1 MPLVNVPGVG
11 SVNFPDTMSQD
22 DIVRAIQTEI
32 LPQAKPASTERT
44 YGEAL
49 VTDPLA
55 SLIGGGA
62 QILQLPGQLQRLV
75 TGTGKPEEGLEGWG
89 KRSEEIT
96 EQMKSAGL
104 KAREQARS
112 AKVATAAESGILEA
126 AGVAAWETIKDPALL
141 STLLTQQ
148 IPQLAISGGVGTV
161 AKGVTAARMASAG
174 AAKEAIEKT
183 ALKVGVSAGIATG
196 ALLQG
201 TDVGSDTYDETYKY
215 LVKNGTKPEEAHDIA
230 VSKARQS
237 AAVAAAIS
245 IATQNIPGANRMEKA
260 LLGAEGGKG
269 VVKGA
274 LKTGAAESF
283 TEGLEEG
290 GGQVAKNFAIGQV
303 DPTRQLSQGVG
314 ESIGLGAVGGLGL
327 GAPIGAIQGRAEAVQ
342 SQLIKDT
349 ETITGVDPIPSNKDA
364 LVKQYQSL
372 LGIPREEAGMLADQI
387 IAENAKAAKQAA
399 TPETTTEQ
407 VTTPGAATTEAAT
420 QIPADVDPQRLEEI
434 EIEYVNAGY
443 SIKEAKAKALEQA
456 IQEVKIVST
465 TKTLGADVEVVAKL
479 KQMVEDPSVDRST
492 IGALREAYQ
501 KETGKI
507 APPEVVQSV
516 WYEKRKQEQEKAN
529 ANIST
534 VPTSTGTGT
543 TDVGAGAA
551 TDIQQ
556 QLGQPAGQVAGA
568 QPDGMAVAG
577 ASAAQPAA
585 GEIQESS
592 ALGQQGTPPPVPLP
606 PKQAQVNFEG
616 NKGIVQ
622 NESVLGGLR
631 RVTADDDVA
640 LDNDS
645 RVGAVMLTGLDRQ
658 AGGSTGRASEVLKAF
673 TDWADANNER
683 IILSPAASGDLKQP
697 ELIQWYE
704 RNGFVAT
711 PDGLMERTPPTT
723 SVAPP
728 VVTPKQVKA
737 SLNAATQILKQSKL
751 PYSQELIAQFT
762 DKDTGFVS
770 KEAVLAYVQQQ
781 KAQQTAQQTVSVAE
795 TTETQGTPEQQE
807 AQMLNDLDNL
817 ASAEK
822 PKKVDMLKYAKG
834 SGIFSADALAYLETQ
849 LKNKDVD
856 PQTFYAD
863 VTYGI
868 NRHFANLSEAA
879 PNDLPSI
886 RPESTIQAAYEKA
899 LRDLSIKLGK
909 ATAYFKELSLRRSNP
924 DKAQKVARELINTI
938 INKWEARARREPQG
952 AYAEFEI
959 ESLVQQMRDD
969 PGGWDGVL
977 EGILTI
983 DGQELTDGIYD
994 AFYKR
999 NKPSKE
1005 DINAA
1010 ASDMRGRQEEYDE
1023 LLNESKKEREVT
1035 SKLLKG
1041 EFIDAINQKVA
1052 LGTISQTDSRF
1063 YLGIASSNARQALE
1077 AIVKRNATG
1086 KIGKIHQLVAKL
1098 LLAANI
1104 TPDIEFYNPIEKH
1117 AGVYQHFSDLVRIDA
1132 GIYIQGTSY
1141 SNGAFSA
1148 YLDTTQLINTFLHE
1162 LIHAST
1168 VSSLSKAY
1176 SLLTHF
1182 RQGGTESTLT
1192 QEQRDYVH
1200 SQEYL
1205 AAKNIIEVFDWLV
1218 TNHGDK
1224 FTNLQTDANYT
1235 YGATNPL
1242 ELVAEVFLND
1252 KLHDVLANITLP
1264 ENLAPRGQSPNAWD
1278 WFLSAIRK
1286 LINIKGVPNNALDQ
1300 IMRSAT
1306 EAMRIRQ
1313 GLTQN
1318 ILALPTEK
1326 EQQGHL
1332 DLAKNYEART
1342 NINEPSTSGGV
1353 PSELPSVKPPAP
1365 PPPPTPP
1372 QGGAQ
1377 PAPKKRR
1384 KAAPKKTGADK
1395 ILDRIDKST
1404 LADETLGLMGEL
1416 ARAKSFDDVIG
1427 ILKAG
1432 FGTLNSKKIQALLPA
1447 LTTSQIIDWV
1457 GGKIPR
1463 LVDANRM
1470 VERMDTMRMKMLS
1483 AMSDIVTPWFDYSK
1497 EYTSGSKV
1505 LSRTMHYTTIAG
1517 ADPTLFPNLAAA
1529 LTGDTTLV
1537 QLNKNLASAIT
1548 PKDKTTI
1555 KGDITKRTNL
1565 LTTAYKLWD
1574 QLGSIGK
1581 GEGRAIY
1588 AKVKDHYKAMFDLHR
1603 VLLDRLITNS
1613 TIPGNENDASTPKG
1627 KLMAAI
1633 RKSYADALKS
1643 GVYFPLMRYGNYWT
1657 SVGKGAGREFYM
1669 FESEF
1674 KRDQFVREKV
1684 IELQKAGDAR
1694 KKEKMQE
1701 DGDLDYGNDLTKL
1714 RNKATESSEML
1725 RGIFEM
1731 VDKNKG
1737 ANTTTVDADKLKDAI
1752 YQMYL
1757 TTLPE
1762 KDFRKQWIHRKG
1774 TAGFSGDALRNF
1786 VRAGFSNSGHLSK
1799 LRYGHDITL
1808 AVDAAHASLKGN
1820 PDKPLL
1826 EQFVNEI
1833 GTRTGLELNPDVEE
1847 GLFSKF
1853 ANGLNQAAFVMY
1865 LTGAKSAVAN
1875 MTAIPIFGYPVLASR
1890 YGVGK
1895 SAAKLASYMNIFNHT
1910 TLVTSKPN
1918 GDLQWPSVS
1927 VGMSKYVQG
1936 NRVLAAAFEDAAERG
1951 ITEITRTYDLLQM
1964 SRLPSDALSNPAVKF
1979 KRAAINM
1986 MGSMFHASERMN
1998 REIMYMASFELAYDK
2013 AVSEGKVAGINGE
2026 AYNIAVDAAVK
2037 NTYDSMFN
2045 YSRFNRPRLFR
2056 PPPARIALQFKMFPQ
2071 QVTVYLFKNFYSMLP
2086 FIKGN
2091 NNKKEAATQLFGTLA
2106 MTGLFAGAAG
2116 MPLYSVIIGVLQGL
2130 RNALQDDD
2138 EPVPIEERDLDLW
2151 FRNVFLP
2158 QMLGVRGAEIA
2169 YRGLASE
2176 AGGDIASSTSLN
2188 NMWFREVKDSPS
2200 LAAEFRDSIF
2210 AHLGPGVALIESAV
2224 KAADDFK
2231 NGYISQGL
2239 EKLTPAMFRG
2249 MVTAMRWNDEGGIKT
2264 KGLQA
2269 PIYDEEEVTRAM
2281 LAWKV
2286 LGFTPTDLSRIQAEN
2301 FKHQDQITKINQ
2313 TKQKILNRIN
2323 LDIARGDDAHLEKE
2337 FEKFSKF
2344 LRDYPSVKFDADT
2357 ILNSVQTRAK
2367 LRAMANRGL
2376 SIPEELQGE
2385 IYPLLSEGR

>member
-1 MPLVNVPGVG
+1 MP
-11 SVNFPDTMSQD
+11 F
-22 DIVRAIQTEI
+22 DIAGAKQAGYTDAEILGYLAPQAKFDVDGAKKAGYNDTEI
-32 LPQAKPASTERT
+32 LGFLGQKVGKPASTERT
-44 YGEAL
+44 WGEAL
-49 VTDPLA
+49 VTDPVA
-55 SLIGGGA
+55 ALIGGGA
-62 QILQLPGQLQRLV
+62 QVLQLPGQLQRLV

-112 AKVATAAESGILEA
+112 AKVATAAENGILEA

-161 AKGVTAARMASAG
+161 AKGFTAARMASAG

-237 AAVAAAIS
+237 AAAAAAIS
-245 IATQNIPGANRMEKA
+245 VATQNIPGANRLERG
-260 LLGAEGGKG
+260 LLGAKGGEG
-269 VVKGA
+269 VFRGA
-274 LKTGAAESF
+274 LKTGAGESF

-290 GGQVAKNFAIGQV
+290 GGAVAKNFAIGQV

-314 ESIGLGAVGGLGL
+314 EAIGLGAVGGLGL
-327 GAPIGAIQGRAEAVQ
+327 GAPIGAIQGRAEAVR

-349 ETITGVDPIPSNKDA
+349 ETITGIDPIPSNKDA
-364 LVKQYQSL
+364 LVKQYQTL

-387 IAENAKAAKQAA
+387 IAENVKATEQAV

-407 VTTPGAATTEAAT
+407 ATTPGAVTTELPA
-420 QIPADVDPQRLEEI
+420 QIPAGVDPQRLEEI
-434 EIEYVNAGY
+434 EIEYVNAGF

-456 IQEVKIVST
+456 IQEVKIVSP

-534 VPTSTGTGT
+534 VPASTGTGA
-543 TDVGAGAA
+543 TDVGAGTA

-556 QLGQPAGQVAGA
+556 QLGQSAGQVAGA
-568 QPDGMAVAG
+568 QPDGMASAG
-577 ASAAQPAA
+577 ASAAQSAA
-585 GEIQESS
+585 GKVGEPS
-592 ALGQQGTPPPVPLP
+592 ALGQ
-606 PKQAQVNFEG
+606 
-616 NKGIVQ
+616 
-622 NESVLGGLR
+622 
-631 RVTADDDVA
+631 
-640 LDNDS
+640 
-645 RVGAVMLTGLDRQ
+645 
-658 AGGSTGRASEVLKAF
+658 
-673 TDWADANNER
+673 
-683 IILSPAASGDLKQP
+683 PAAITP
-697 ELIQWYE
+697 EDI
-704 RNGFVAT
+704 T
-711 PDGLMERTPPTT
+711 PEDITPEDIT
-723 SVAPP
+723 P
-728 VVTPKQVKA
+728 VVVPKAPTKEIKA
-737 SLNAATQILKQSKL
+737 SINAATQILKQNKL
-751 PYSQELIAQFT
+751 PYSPDLLAQFT
-762 DKDTGFVS
+762 DKDTGLVN
-770 KEAVLAYVQQQ
+770 KEAVLAYA
-781 KAQQTAQQTVSVAE
+781 KQQTPVA
-795 TTETQGTPEQQE
+795 TDKKTLSQE
-807 AQMLNDLDNL
+807 DIGEKLNDLYLD
-817 ASAEK
+817 SEG
-822 PKKVDMLKYAKG
+822 KKSSVIAFAKKLVAQ
-834 SGIFSADALAYLETQ
+834 GILPQGELDSLTRMSKDRDIDKDEVLRELETT
-849 LKNKDVD
+849 LENV
-856 PQTFYAD
+856 
-863 VTYGI
+863 
-868 NRHFANLSEAA
+868 NNAA
-879 PNDLPSI
+879 LDAPTI
-886 RPESTIQAAYEKA
+886 KPESSIQAGYEKA
-899 LRDLSIKLGK
+899 LRDLSIKLE
-909 ATAYFKELSLRRSNP
+909 AARAYLSEVSLRRSNP
-924 DKAQKVARELINTI
+924 DKAQKAARELINVI
-938 INKWEARARREPQG
+938 INKWENNARRQPQG
-952 AYAEFEI
+952 TYGEFEI
-959 ESLVQQMRDD
+959 ESIVQQMRQD
-969 PGGWDGVL
+969 PGGWDGFF
-977 EGILTI
+977 EGYRTI
-983 DGQELTDGIYD
+983 GGQEITNDTYD
-994 AFYKR
+994 AYYKR
-999 NKPSKE
+999 NKPDKE
-1005 DINAA
+1005 EINAA
-1010 ASDMRGRQEEYDE
+1010 ASDVRERQAEYDE

-1041 EFIDAINQKVA
+1041 EYIAAINQKIA
-1052 LGTISQTDSRF
+1052 LGTINRTDARF

-1077 AIVKRNATG
+1077 AIVKRNATN
-1086 KIGKIHQLVAKL
+1086 KIDKIHQLVAKL

-1104 TPDIEFYNPIEKH
+1104 TPDIEFYNFTKPTT
-1117 AGVYQHFSDLVRIDA
+1117 AGIYRHFSDLVRIDA
-1132 GIYIQGTSY
+1132 GLYIQGTSY

-1148 YLDTTQLINTFLHE
+1148 YPDITQLTGTFLHE

-1168 VSSLSKAY
+1168 ISSLSKAY
-1176 SLLTHF
+1176 PLLTHF
-1182 RQGGTESTLT
+1182 RQGGTESTLN
-1192 QEQRDYVH
+1192 QAQIYYVH
-1200 SQEYL
+1200 SQEYR

-1224 FTNLQTDANYT
+1224 FTNLKTNKNYT
-1235 YGATNPL
+1235 YGATNPF
-1242 ELVAEVFLND
+1242 ELVAEVFLDD

-1286 LINIKGVPNNALDQ
+1286 LINIRGVPNNALDQ
-1300 IMRSAT
+1300 IMRSTT
-1306 EAMRIRQ
+1306 EAMRSRQ
-1313 GLTQN
+1313 GIAQN
-1318 ILALPTEK
+1318 TLALPTE
-1326 EQQGHL
+1326 EEVQGHL
-1332 DLAKNYEART
+1332 DFNKKYEART
-1342 NINEPSTSGGV
+1342 NINNPSTSGGV

-1395 ILDRIDKST
+1395 ILERIDKST
-1404 LADETLGLMGEL
+1404 LADETVGLIGEL

-1457 GGKIPR
+1457 GSKIPR

-1505 LSRTMHYTTIAG
+1505 LSRTMHYTTLAG
-1517 ADPTLFPNLAAA
+1517 VDPTLFPNLAAA

-1537 QLNKNLASAIT
+1537 QLNKDLASAIT
-1548 PKDKTTI
+1548 PKDKTKI
-1555 KGDITKRTNL
+1555 KGEITKRTNL

-1603 VLLDRLITNS
+1603 VLLDRLIVNS
-1613 TIPGNENDASTPKG
+1613 TVPGNENDASTPKG

-1643 GVYFPLMRYGNYWT
+1643 GVYFPLMRYGNYWV
-1657 SVGKGAGREFYM
+1657 SVGKGVGREFYM

-1674 KRDQFVREKV
+1674 QRDQFVREKV
-1684 IELQKAGDAR
+1684 EERQKAGDAR

-1731 VDKNKG
+1731 VDKNK
-1737 ANTTTVDADKLKDAI
+1737 NTGTQTADTEALKDAI

-1808 AVDAAHASLKGN
+1808 AIDAAHDSLKGN

-1833 GTRTGLELNPDVEE
+1833 GIRTGLELNPDVEE

-1853 ANGLNQAAFVMY
+1853 ANGINQAAFVMY

-1890 YGVGK
+1890 YGIGK
-1895 SAAKLASYMNIFNHT
+1895 SATKLASYMNIFNHT
-1910 TLVTSKPN
+1910 TVVTSKPN

-1927 VGMSKYVQG
+1927 IGMSKHVQG
-1936 NRVLAAAFEDAAERG
+1936 NRVLAAAFADAAERG

-1998 REIMYMASFELAYDK
+1998 REIMYMASFELAYEK
-2013 AVSEGKVAGINGE
+2013 AVGEGKVAGINGE

-2045 YSRFNRPRLFR
+2045 YSRFNRPRVFR
-2056 PPPARIALQFKMFPQ
+2056 PAYARVALQFKMFPQ
-2071 QVTVYLFKNFYSMLP
+2071 QVTVYLVKNFYSMLP

-2091 NNKKEAATQLFGTLA
+2091 DNKKEAATQLFGTLA

-2116 MPLYSVIIGVLQGL
+2116 MPLYSVIMGVLQGL
-2130 RNALQDDD
+2130 RSALQDDD
-2138 EPVPIEERDLDLW
+2138 EPIPIEERDLDLW

-2188 NMWFREVKDSPS
+2188 NMWFREVKNSPS
-2200 LAAEFRDSIF
+2200 LAAEFRDSFF
-2210 AHLGPGVALIESAV
+2210 ALLGPGFALVESV
-2224 KAADDFK
+2224 YKAGDDFK

-2249 MVTAMRWNDEGGIKT
+2249 MITATRWNEEGVKT
-2264 KGLQA
+2264 KGLRA
-2269 PIYDEEEVTRAM
+2269 SIYDEEEVTRAM

-2301 FKHQDQITKINQ
+2301 FKHQDEITKINR
-2313 TKQKILNRIN
+2313 TKQEILNRIN
-2323 LDIARGDDAHLEKE
+2323 LDIDRGDDAHLEKE

-2357 ILNSVQTRAK
+2357 ILNSVQKRAE